1 MDGEPP
7 PDGVRGGPSAMDN
20 EAAPGALDEAAPGAL
35 VAVARGGLDVAP
47 GCHPAALGGLAAA
60 PGGHLAALGELAAAP
75 EGHPVEVGA
84 GGLAAAD
91 GGLATATGALAA
103 QAGAADGLPQLDM
116 ENTNNAVALARAL
129 LPAAPLPAI
138 EYNLPVLQVER

>member
-20 EAAPGALDEAAPGAL
+20 EAAPGALVAA
-35 VAVARGGLDVAP
+35 ARGGLDVAP

-60 PGGHLAALGELAAAP
+60 PGSHLAALGELVAAP

-91 GGLATATGALAA
+91 GGLATATGALAVAPGGLAA
-103 QAGAADGLPQLDM
+103 QAGAADGLPQLAM

-138 EYNLPVLQVER
+138 EYNLRVLQVER

>member
-1 MDGEPP
+1 
-7 PDGVRGGPSAMDN
+7 MDN
-20 EAAPGALDEAAPGAL
+20 EAAPGALVAAAHGE
-35 VAVARGGLDVAP
+35 LDIAP

-103 QAGAADGLPQLDM
+103 APGGLAAQAGAADGLPQLAM
-116 ENTNNAVALARAL
+116 ENTNNAVALVRAL
-129 LPAAPLPAI
+129 LSAAPLPAI

>member
-1 MDGEPP
+1 
-7 PDGVRGGPSAMDN
+7 MDN
-20 EAAPGALDEAAPGAL
+20 EAAPGALVAA
-35 VAVARGGLDVAP
+35 ARGGLDVAP

-60 PGGHLAALGELAAAP
+60 PGGHLAALGELAATP

-91 GGLATATGALAA
+91 GGLATATGA
-103 QAGAADGLPQLDM
+103 QAGAADGLPQLAI

-138 EYNLPVLQVER
+138 EYNLHVLQVER